1 MEESGRVIHCPSGTA
16 KPAHHCT
23 ATALPPHV
31 IVFLLPH
38 GPSPLHDAVGRYAEG
53 RWSDGAGVSVGV
65 AKSWTIGDG
74 AMSAVVS
81 ASVAVVM
88 VMEISMIM
96 MLTIPMDSIAMG
108 ASPMINNTQQLRWCL
123 AIHRSITDRLLVCG
137 VLGGQGPPSAAGA
150 SSLGEPGTA
159 AGYRVSSCCLS
170 CSWSWSCAQGVLAGS
185 PPLRAHMWLPF
196 GSSWFGW
203 AGSADAAC
211 FGRACACHAARQ
223 LRRPAADPRSGCRG
237 RHVLPDRREVR
248 RCQAQ
253 WQ

>member
-1 MEESGRVIHCPSGTA
+1 MGGGRRRNRRRTWREESGRQ
-16 KPAHHCT
+16 AHHCT

-96 MLTIPMDSIAMG
+96 MLTLTL
-108 ASPMINNTQQLRWCL
+108 SPQM
-123 AIHRSITDRLLVCG
+123 A
-137 VLGGQGPPSAAGA
+137 
-150 SSLGEPGTA
+150 
-159 AGYRVSSCCLS
+159 
-170 CSWSWSCAQGVLAGS
+170 
-185 PPLRAHMWLPF
+185 
-196 GSSWFGW
+196 
-203 AGSADAAC
+203 
-211 FGRACACHAARQ
+211 
-223 LRRPAADPRSGCRG
+223 
-237 RHVLPDRREVR
+237 PDRGTRLAR
-248 RCQAQ
+248 RTDNEQDS
-253 WQ
+253 